1 MNTTPEKHP
10 EYEYLNAMRQIM
22 EKGERRQTRNGMTR
36 SVFGM
41 RMEFPL
47 YRVMENGTEI
57 SQIPLMTTKKVFWK
71 GVVHE
76 LLWFLHGDTNAKHL
90 DKMGVK
96 IWNENSSRDTLD
108 ALGLT
113 EYEEGDCG
121 PVYGFQWRHFGAPY
135 AGAGAGAGV
144 GVGVGGGIDQLENC
158 IQQLRND
165 PFSRRIFMSAWN
177 PVDLEAM
184 CLPPCHVSY
193 QFYVSS
199 SEKRLY
205 CQLYQRSAD
214 MFLGVPFNIASVSL
228 LTHLL
233 AHLVGL
239 KPSGVILVLGD
250 AHIYEDHMG
259 VVSQQL
265 ERIPVAPF
273 PSIRIIGGDGY
284 ENIEQYRFEDIMLE
298 NYVCEGALKAT
309 MSV

>member
-10 EYEYLNAMRQIM
+10 EHEYLNALRQIM
-22 EKGERRQTRNGMTR
+22 EKGERRNTRNGMTR
-36 SVFGM
+36 SIFGM

-47 YRVMENGTEI
+47 YRMENGIETA
-57 SQIPLMTTKKVFWK
+57 QMPLMTTKKVFWK

-76 LLWFLHGDTNAKHL
+76 LLWFLRGDTNAKNL

-96 IWNENSSRDTLD
+96 IWNENSSRATLD

-121 PVYGFQWRHFGAPY
+121 PVYGYQWRHFGARYGGP
-135 AGAGAGAGV
+135 GS
-144 GVGVGGGIDQLENC
+144 GGIDQLENC
-158 IQQLRND
+158 IQLLRND
-165 PFSRRIFMSAWN
+165 PYSRRIFMSAWN
-177 PVDLEAM
+177 PMDLEAM

-233 AHLVGL
+233 ADLVGL
-239 KPSGVILVLGD
+239 KPGGVILVLGD

-273 PSIRIIGGDGY
+273 PSIRIIGGVQNSCEGGY
-284 ENIEQYRFEDIMLE
+284 ENIEQYRFEDIILE
-298 NYVCEGALKAT
+298 DYVCESALKAS
-309 MSV
+309 MAV

>member
-22 EKGERRQTRNGMTR
+22 EKGEHRQTRNGMTR

-76 LLWFLHGDTNAKHL
+76 LLWFLRGDTNAKHL

-135 AGAGAGAGV
+135 AGAGAGV
-144 GVGVGGGIDQLENC
+144 GGGGIDQLENC

-177 PVDLEAM
+177 PMDLEAM

-239 KPSGVILVLGD
+239 KPGGVILVLGD

-273 PSIRIIGGDGY
+273 PSIRIIGGGDCGSGY
-284 ENIEQYRFEDIMLE
+284 ENIEQYRFEDIILE

-309 MSV
+309 MAV

>member
-1 MNTTPEKHP
+1 MTTIENHP
-10 EYEYLNAMRQIM
+10 EYEYLNALRQIM

-47 YRVMENGTEI
+47 YRVTETGDEKA
-57 SQIPLMTTKKVFWK
+57 QIPLMTTKKVFWK

-76 LLWFLHGDTNAKHL
+76 LLWFIRGDTNSKNL
-90 DKMGVK
+90 DKIGVK
-96 IWNENSSRDTLD
+96 IWNGNSSRATLD

-121 PVYGFQWRHFGAPY
+121 PVYGFQWRHFGSSY
-135 AGAGAGAGV
+135 HGQDSGKN
-144 GVGVGGGIDQLENC
+144 GIDQLENC
-158 IQQLRND
+158 IQLLRND

-199 SEKRLY
+199 EEKRLY

-233 AHLVGL
+233 AHFVGL
-239 KPSGVILVLGD
+239 KPGGVILILGD

-259 VVSQQL
+259 VVEQQL
-265 ERIPVAPF
+265 ARVPVAPF
-273 PSIRIIGGDGY
+273 PSISICCEDGY
-284 ENIEQYRFEDIMLE
+284 GYEKIEQYKFEDIVLE
-298 NYVCEGALKAT
+298 DYVSDGLLKAT
-309 MSV
+309 MAV

>member
-1 MNTTPEKHP
+1 MTNTQNHP
-10 EYEYLNAMRQIM
+10 EYEYLNALRQIM
-22 EKGERRQTRNGMTR
+22 EKGERRQTRNAVTR

-47 YRVMENGTEI
+47 YRIENGIET

-71 GVVHE
+71 GVMHE
-76 LLWFLHGDTNAKHL
+76 LLWFIRGDTNAKHL

-96 IWNENSSRDTLD
+96 IWNENSSRATLD
-108 ALGLT
+108 ALGLSN
-113 EYEEGDCG
+113 YEEGDCG

-135 AGAGAGAGV
+135 GGVDV
-144 GVGVGGGIDQLENC
+144 GVDVGGNIGIDQLENC

-177 PVDLEAM
+177 PMDLEAM

-239 KPSGVILVLGD
+239 KPGGVILVLGD
-250 AHIYEDHMG
+250 AHIYEDHMD

-265 ERIPVAPF
+265 ERVPVAPF
-273 PSIRIIGGDGY
+273 PSIRIGGDCCIGY
-284 ENIEQYRFEDIMLE
+284 EKIEQYRFEDIILE
-298 NYVCEGALKAT
+298 NYICEGALKAN
-309 MSV
+309 MAV